1 MESHIFTIHTALGY
15 NLRPHLFKW
24 VHVTATYEE
33 TDTEQIGKLYING
46 KLVNISHTMGVG
58 SKLDA
63 SIYIGS
69 TKEPLHYTGLA
80 DEIRF
85 FR

>member
-1 MESHIFTIHTALGY
+1 MESHILTIHTGISY
-15 NLRPHLFKW
+15 DLRPHLFKW
-24 VHVTATYEE
+24 VHVSATYE
-33 TDTEQIGKLYING
+33 DKGSEQIGKLYING
-46 KLVNISHTMGVG
+46 TLVNISHTMGVG

-63 SIYIGS
+63 NIYIGA